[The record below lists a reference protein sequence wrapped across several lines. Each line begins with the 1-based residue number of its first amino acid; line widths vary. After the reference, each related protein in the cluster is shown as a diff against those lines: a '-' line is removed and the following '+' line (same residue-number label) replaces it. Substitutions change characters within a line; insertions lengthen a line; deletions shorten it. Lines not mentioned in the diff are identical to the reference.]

1 MITLSQ
7 EAIALASTV
16 DGGLRN
22 GIKYIVHHQVPR
34 DFNNDPIKE
43 VMRVHRELSI
53 RSDEAITFLT
63 ATELPR
69 NHITHREVIND
80 VEIAVSITTGL
91 TNPYRIEG
99 GNIEAWGL
107 HESTINMAII
117 ISKPLTVQ
125 AMIDAIMLSAQ
136 VKALTLAELTNGEI
150 HGTTSDA
157 VAIITPI
164 NGNKE
169 PYAGPATSIG
179 KAVVHA
185 VHEALIRAYKTYTAH
200 ENQ

>member
-22 GIKYIVHHQVPR
+22 GIKYIIHHQVPPR

-43 VMRVHRELSI
+43 VIRVHRELLI

-99 GNIEAWGL
+99 G
-107 HESTINMAII
+107 
-117 ISKPLTVQ
+117 
-125 AMIDAIMLSAQ
+125 
-136 VKALTLAELTNGEI
+136 
-150 HGTTSDA
+150 
-157 VAIITPI
+157 
-164 NGNKE
+164 
-169 PYAGPATSIG
+169 AT
-179 KAVVHA
+179 
-185 VHEALIRAYKTYTAH
+185 
-200 ENQ
+200 